1 MMSSFLDTRLKK
13 REAQGLMRA
22 LQSTSGLTDLTSND
36 YFGFARTSD
45 RSEKLTAQGTGAT
58 GSRLLTGNTSLH
70 EQLEEKIARFHR
82 AESCLIYNSGYTA
95 NLGLLSALGTTGITF
110 LYDLEVH
117 ASTIDGMRLSE
128 AKRFPFR
135 HNDLESLKGRLKKAI
150 SPVFVL
156 VESVYSMSGDLA
168 PFRDLVSLC
177 ADYGASLIVDEA
189 HGTGVY
195 GAHGEGLVAQLG
207 LEASVF
213 ARVHTF
219 SKALGAHGACVLG
232 SQQLKEYLVNF
243 SRPFIYTTALP
254 PLALAQIEANYDRLE
269 REARTHQQRLSAL
282 RDYFACKACTK
293 VTQSPIQPI
302 SVSGVDK
309 ARALSKKLRANGLDV
324 RAIVPPTVA
333 RGKECLR
340 VVLHSF
346 NQESEIDQ
354 LLEAL
359 S

>member
-1 MMSSFLDTRLKK
+1 MMSAFLDARLKK
-13 REAQGLMRA
+13 RATQGLTRA
-22 LQSTSGLTDLTSND
+22 LQSTSGLIDLTSND
-36 YFGFARTSD
+36 YFGFAKSSD
-45 RSEKLTAQGTGAT
+45 QVEKRSVQGTGAT
-58 GSRLLTGNTSLH
+58 GSRLLTGNTPLH
-70 EQLEEKIARFHR
+70 EHLEEKIAQFHR

-95 NLGLLSALGTTGITF
+95 NLGLLSAIGTVGTTF

-117 ASTIDGMRLSE
+117 ASMIDGMRLSE

-135 HNDLESLKGRLKKAI
+135 HNDPESLKGRLKKATP
-150 SPVFVL
+150 PVFVL
-156 VESVYSMSGDLA
+156 IESVYSMSGDLA
-168 PFRDLVSLC
+168 PFQELVSLC
-177 ADYGASLIVDEA
+177 TDYGAALIIDEA
-189 HGTGVY
+189 HATGVY

-207 LEASVF
+207 LESFVF

-219 SKALGAHGACVLG
+219 SKAVGAHGACVLG

-243 SRPFIYTTALP
+243 SRPLIYTTALP
-254 PLALAQIEANYDRLE
+254 PLGLAQIEANYERLKK
-269 REARTHQQRLSAL
+269 EARTHQHRLSQL
-282 RDYFACKACTK
+282 VDYFACKACTK

-309 ARALSKKLRANGLDV
+309 ARAISKKMRANGLDV

-346 NQESEIDQ
+346 NQESEIDR
-354 LLEAL
+354 LLEVL